1 MNRKYQYWHSI
12 KKEHEGGGGEPDDFH
27 PQALKTYLNSN
38 FFVTFPKKMGEAELK
53 ITFKLTSHKG
63 KNIN

>member
-1 MNRKYQYWHSI
+1 MR
-12 KKEHEGGGGEPDDFH
+12 GGGEPDDFH